1 MMKKLLLLVLIF
13 LNFTVLP
20 ADAVEKKVVIDRL
33 TQSEAEDLDIEIP
46 DDVPPG
52 YHSITIEVYDDN
64 GTVSEKEVEFCKD
77 EEGVVQWDNNCPNLK
92 LDEEPAAVDPEPV
105 KAIKAGL
112 QPYDPLSDPETTKG
126 LHLAGFAALAALTS
140 IKRNEKQSDEEQ
152 SDEEQDQ
159 ESLQSVSSGALK
171 LLKNEPG
178 RGDLSKTWDNR
189 FTDKSDF
196 LFVSLA
202 HRFNRFS
209 PLLTRTIQDGN
220 TVRAMLGSWA
230 ALLMPIGLIL
240 GVIAVIDTGGQSL
253 PPVWTIVALI
263 MAVAIFDAF
272 AGLVAGFVFFLA
284 ALVTGNIT
292 NRPELLTTIGV
303 MVLFFAPA
311 LLASAFRP
319 FRRLVR
325 NQDDMWERITDYA
338 LGTLLTFWV
347 ITKMVAAMNG
357 LARLELP
364 ITEYG
369 TELALIAAGL
379 LLIRVALED
388 IAVEHYPIRLRALHV
403 EIRKPSQSQK
413 IRSLAFKIFV
423 FFIMAAPFVG
433 STLNLVL
440 GTLLFAIPQIT
451 SLSLEDSLPKKK
463 LYLPKGVLKTVV
475 MIFVMA
481 LASNMIEGAFSS
493 PEAFLKWSFVV
504 MALPGFILHYL
515 DAITDTPEGDWKT
528 TEKGRMIYR
537 IGGVVIFVLM
547 VLVVRGVDIASWLVG

>member
-1 MMKKLLLLVLIF
+1 MMRKLLLLALIV
-13 LNFTVLP
+13 LNFSVLP

-46 DDVPPG
+46 DEVPPG
-52 YHSITIEVYDDN
+52 FHSITIEVYDDN
-64 GTVSEKEVEFCKD
+64 GTVSEKEIEFCKD
-77 EEGVVQWDNNCPNLK
+77 EMGVVQWDNKCPNLN
-92 LDEEPAAVDPEPV
+92 LDDEPAPIDPEPV
-105 KAIKAGL
+105 KAIKVGL

-152 SDEEQDQ
+152 EQ

-178 RGDLSKTWDNR
+178 KGDLSNTWDNR
-189 FTDKSDF
+189 FTDGSDF
-196 LFVSLA
+196 VFVSLA

-220 TVRAMLGSWA
+220 TVRAMIGSWA

-240 GVIAVIDTGGQSL
+240 GIIAVINTGGQSL

-272 AGLVAGFVFFLA
+272 AGFIAGFVFFLA

-292 NRPELLTTIGV
+292 NRPEFLTTIGV

-319 FRRLVR
+319 FRRLIR
-325 NQDDMWERITDYA
+325 SQDDMWERITDYA

-364 ITEYG
+364 ITDYG

-388 IAVEHYPIRLRALHV
+388 VAVEQYPMRLRALHV
-403 EIRKPSQSQK
+403 EIRKPSQAQK
-413 IRSLAFKIFV
+413 VRSLAFKIFV

-451 SLSLEDSLPKKK
+451 SLSLEDKLPKKK
-463 LYLPKGVLKTVV
+463 LFLPKGALKTVV

-504 MALPGFILHYL
+504 MALPGFFLHYL
-515 DAITDTPEGDWKT
+515 DAITDAPESDWKT

-537 IGGVVIFVLM
+537 IGGVIVFILM

>member
-1 MMKKLLLLVLIF
+1 MRKLLLLTLIL
-13 LNFTVLP
+13 LNLSVLP
-20 ADAVEKKVVIDRL
+20 ADSAEKKVVIDRL

-52 YHSITIEVYDDN
+52 FHSITIEVYDDN
-64 GTVSEKEVEFCKD
+64 GTVSEKEIEFCKD
-77 EEGVVQWDNNCPNLK
+77 ENGVVQWDNKCPNLN
-92 LDEEPAAVDPEPV
+92 LDEDPAPIDPEPV

-112 QPYDPLSDPETTKG
+112 QPYDPLGDPETTKG
-126 LHLAGFAALAALTS
+126 LHLAAFAALAALTS
-140 IKRNEKQSDEEQ
+140 VKRNERQSDEEA
-152 SDEEQDQ
+152 EQ

-178 RGDLSKTWDNR
+178 KGDLSNTWDNR
-189 FTDKSDF
+189 LTDETDF
-196 LFVSLA
+196 AFVSLA

-220 TVRAMLGSWA
+220 TVRAIVGSFA
-230 ALLMPIGLIL
+230 ALLIPIGFIL
-240 GVIAVIDTGGQSL
+240 GIIASINTGAQAL
-253 PPVWTIVALI
+253 PPVWIIVGAI
-263 MAVAIFDAF
+263 MAIAIFDAF
-272 AGLVAGFVFFLA
+272 AGFIAGFVFFMS

-325 NQDDMWERITDYA
+325 NQDDMWERLTDYA

-369 TELALIAAGL
+369 TELALWAAAL
-379 LLIRVALED
+379 LLVRVALED
-388 IAVEHYPIRLRALHV
+388 IAVEHYPMRLRALHV
-403 EIRKPSQSQK
+403 EIKKPSQRQK
-413 IRSLAFKIFV
+413 VQSLGFKIFV

-451 SLSLEDSLPKKK
+451 SLSLEDNLPKKK
-463 LYLPKGVLKTVV
+463 LYLPKGVFKTVV

-481 LASNMIEGAFSS
+481 LASNLIEGAFSS

-504 MALPGFILHYL
+504 MALPGFFLHYL
-515 DAITDTPEGDWKT
+515 DAITDAPESDWKT
-528 TEKGRMIYR
+528 TEKGRKIYR
-537 IGGVVIFVLM
+537 IGGVIVFILM
-547 VLVVRGVDIASWLVG
+547 VLVVKGVDIASWLVG

>member
-1 MMKKLLLLVLIF
+1 MKKILLLAIIF
-13 LNFTVLP
+13 LNLSVLP
-20 ADAVEKKVVIDRL
+20 GFAAEQKVVIDRL

-46 DDVPPG
+46 DEVPPG
-52 YHSITIEVYDDN
+52 FHSITIEVYDDN
-64 GTVSEKEVEFCKD
+64 GTVSQKEIEFCKD
-77 EEGVVQWDNNCPNLK
+77 EEGVVQWDNKCPNLK
-92 LDEEPAAVDPEPV
+92 EDEEPAPVDPEPV
-105 KAIKAGL
+105 KAIKVGL

-140 IKRNEKQSDEEQ
+140 IKRDEKQ

-178 RGDLSKTWDNR
+178 KGDLSKTWDNR
-189 FTDKSDF
+189 LTDNTDSAF
-196 LFVSLA
+196 ISLA
-202 HRFNRFS
+202 VRFNRFS

-220 TVRAMLGSWA
+220 TVRAMIGSWA
-230 ALLMPIGLIL
+230 GLLMPIGLIL
-240 GVIAVIDTGGQSL
+240 GIIAVINTGGESL

-272 AGLVAGFVFFLA
+272 AGFIAGFVFFLA

-325 NQDDMWERITDYA
+325 SQDEMWERITDYA

-369 TELALIAAGL
+369 TELALMAAGL

-388 IAVEHYPIRLRALHV
+388 VAVEHYPMRLRALHV
-403 EIRKPSQSQK
+403 EIKKPSRDQK
-413 IRSLAFKIFV
+413 IRSLVFKIFV

-440 GTLLFAIPQIT
+440 GTILFAIPQIT
-451 SLSLEDSLPKKK
+451 ALSLEDNLPKKK
-463 LYLPKGVLKTVV
+463 LYLPKGVFKTVV
-475 MIFVMA
+475 MVFVMA
-481 LASNMIEGAFSS
+481 LAANLIEGSFSS

-515 DAITDTPEGDWKT
+515 DAITDTPEKDWKI
-528 TEKGRMIYR
+528 TENGRKIYR

-547 VLVVRGVDIASWLVG
+547 VLIVKGVDIASWLVG

>member
-1 MMKKLLLLVLIF
+1 MIRKLLLLTLIF
-13 LNFTVLP
+13 LNFSVLP
-20 ADAVEKKVVIDRL
+20 ANAAEKKVVIDRL

-52 YHSITIEVYDDN
+52 FHSITIEVYDDN
-64 GTVSEKEVEFCKD
+64 GTVSQKEIEFCKD
-77 EEGVVQWDNNCPNLK
+77 EEGVVQWDNNCPNLN
-92 LDEEPAAVDPEPV
+92 LDEEPAPVTPEPEPV

-112 QPYDPLSDPETTKG
+112 QPYDPMSDPETTKG
-126 LHLAGFAALAALTS
+126 LHLAAFAALAALTTV
-140 IKRNEKQSDEEQ
+140 KRNERQSDEEA
-152 SDEEQDQ
+152 EQ

-178 RGDLSKTWDNR
+178 KGDLSQTWDNK
-189 FTDKSDF
+189 FTDNTDF
-196 LFVSLA
+196 AFVALS

-220 TVRAMLGSWA
+220 TIRAIIGSFA
-230 ALLMPIGLIL
+230 ALLIPIGFIL
-240 GVIAVIDTGGQSL
+240 GIIASVNTGAQAL
-253 PPVWTIVALI
+253 PPVWIIVGAI

-272 AGLVAGFVFFLA
+272 AGFVAGFVFFML

-325 NQDDMWERITDYA
+325 NRDDLWERLTDYA

-369 TELALIAAGL
+369 TELALWAAAL
-379 LLIRVALED
+379 LLVRVALED
-388 IAVEHYPIRLRALHV
+388 IAVEHYPMRLRALHV
-403 EIRKPSQSQK
+403 EIKKPSQRQK
-413 IRSLAFKIFV
+413 IQSLIFRIFT

-451 SLSLEDSLPKKK
+451 SLSLEDNLPKKR
-463 LYLPKGVLKTVV
+463 LYLPKGVFKTVV

-481 LASNMIEGAFSS
+481 LASNAIEGAFSS

-504 MALPGFILHYL
+504 MALPGFVLHYL
-515 DAITDTPEGDWKT
+515 DAITDAPESDWKT
-528 TEKGRMIYR
+528 TDKGRKIYR
-537 IGGVVIFVLM
+537 IGGVVVFILM
-547 VLVVRGVDIASWLVG
+547 VLVVKGVDIASWLVG

>member
-1 MMKKLLLLVLIF
+1 MRKILLLAIILLNFLVLPSS
-13 LNFTVLP
+13 V
-20 ADAVEKKVVIDRL
+20 AVEKNVVIDRL

-46 DDVPPG
+46 DSVPPG
-52 YHSITIEVYDDN
+52 FHSITIEVYDDN
-64 GTVSEKEVEFCKD
+64 GTVSEKEIEFCKD
-77 EEGVVQWDNNCPNLK
+77 EKGVVQWDNKCPNLN
-92 LDEEPAAVDPEPV
+92 LEEEPAPVDPEPV
-105 KAIKAGL
+105 KAIKTGL

-140 IKRNEKQSDEEQ
+140 IKRNEKQSE
-152 SDEEQDQ
+152 EEQDQ

-220 TVRAMLGSWA
+220 TVRAMIGSWA

-240 GVIAVIDTGGQSL
+240 GIIAVINTGGQSL

-272 AGLVAGFVFFLA
+272 AGFVAGFVFFLA

-325 NQDDMWERITDYA
+325 NQDDKWERITDYA

-364 ITEYG
+364 ITDYG

-388 IAVEHYPIRLRALHV
+388 IAVEQYPMRLRALHV
-403 EIRKPSQSQK
+403 EIRKPSQAQK
-413 IRSLAFKIFV
+413 VRSLAFKIFV

-451 SLSLEDSLPKKK
+451 SLSLEDNLPKKK

-481 LASNMIEGAFSS
+481 LASNLIEGAFSS

-504 MALPGFILHYL
+504 MALPGFFLHYL
-515 DAITDTPEGDWKT
+515 DAITDAPESDWKT

-537 IGGVVIFVLM
+537 VGGVIVFVLM
-547 VLVVRGVDIASWLVG
+547 VLVVQGVDLASWIS

>member
-1 MMKKLLLLVLIF
+1 MKKLAILALLL
-13 LNFTVLP
+13 LNFLVLP
-20 ADAVEKKVVIDRL
+20 ANAAEQKVVIDRL

-52 YHSITIEVYDDN
+52 FHSITIEVYDDN
-64 GTVSEKEVEFCKD
+64 GTVSQKEIEFCKD
-77 EEGVVQWDNNCPNLK
+77 EEGVVQWDNKCPNLNS
-92 LDEEPAAVDPEPV
+92 DEEPAPVTPEPV
-105 KAIKAGL
+105 KAIKTGL
-112 QPYDPLSDPETTKG
+112 QPYDPLGDPETTKG
-126 LHLAGFAALAALTS
+126 LHLAAFAALAALTS
-140 IKRNEKQSDEEQ
+140 VKRNEKQSDEEA
-152 SDEEQDQ
+152 EQ

-178 RGDLSKTWDNR
+178 KGDLSNTWDNR
-189 FTDKSDF
+189 FTDDTDYA
-196 LFVSLA
+196 FVSLA

-220 TVRAMLGSWA
+220 TVRAIIGSFA
-230 ALLMPIGLIL
+230 ALLIPIGLIL
-240 GVIAVIDTGGQSL
+240 GIIASINTGGQAL
-253 PPVWTIVALI
+253 PPVWIIVAAI

-272 AGLVAGFVFFLA
+272 AGLVAGFVFFVL

-292 NRPELLTTIGV
+292 SRPELLTTIGV

-325 NQDDMWERITDYA
+325 TQDDMWERITDYA

-369 TELALIAAGL
+369 TELALWAAAL

-388 IAVEHYPIRLRALHV
+388 IAVEHYPMRLRALHV
-403 EIRKPSQSQK
+403 EIRKPSQRQK
-413 IRSLAFKIFV
+413 VQSLAFKIFV

-451 SLSLEDSLPKKK
+451 SLSLEDNLPKKK
-463 LYLPKGVLKTVV
+463 LYLPKGVFKTVV

-481 LASNMIEGAFSS
+481 LASNLIEGAFSS

-504 MALPGFILHYL
+504 MALPGFFLHYL
-515 DAITDTPEGDWKT
+515 DAITDAPESDWKT
-528 TEKGRMIYR
+528 TDKGRKIYR
-537 IGGVVIFVLM
+537 IGGVVVFILM
-547 VLVVRGVDIASWLVG
+547 VLVVQGVDIAGWLVG

>member
-1 MMKKLLLLVLIF
+1 MRKILLLAIILLNFLVLPSS
-13 LNFTVLP
+13 V
-20 ADAVEKKVVIDRL
+20 AVEKNVVIDRL

-46 DDVPPG
+46 DSVPPG
-52 YHSITIEVYDDN
+52 FHSITIEVYDDN
-64 GTVSEKEVEFCKD
+64 GTVSEKEIEFCKD
-77 EEGVVQWDNNCPNLK
+77 EKGVVQWDNKCPNLN
-92 LDEEPAAVDPEPV
+92 LDEEPAPVDPEPV
-105 KAIKAGL
+105 KAIKTGL

-140 IKRNEKQSDEEQ
+140 IKRNEKQSE
-152 SDEEQDQ
+152 EEQDQ

-178 RGDLSKTWDNR
+178 KGDLSNTWDNR
-189 FTDKSDF
+189 LTDESDF

-220 TVRAMLGSWA
+220 TVRAMIGSWA

-240 GVIAVIDTGGQSL
+240 GIIAVVNTGGQSL

-272 AGLVAGFVFFLA
+272 AGFVAGFVFFLA

-364 ITEYG
+364 ITDYG

-388 IAVEHYPIRLRALHV
+388 VAVEQYPMRLRALHV
-403 EIRKPSQSQK
+403 EIRKPSQAQK
-413 IRSLAFKIFV
+413 VRSLAFKIFV

-451 SLSLEDSLPKKK
+451 SLSLEDNLPKKK
-463 LYLPKGVLKTVV
+463 LFLPKGVLKTVV

-504 MALPGFILHYL
+504 MALPGFFLHYL
-515 DAITDTPEGDWKT
+515 DAITDAPESDWKT

-537 IGGVVIFVLM
+537 IGGVIVFILM
-547 VLVVRGVDIASWLVG
+547 VLVVRGVDLASWIS

>member
-1 MMKKLLLLVLIF
+1 MKKFLLLMIIL
-13 LNFTVLP
+13 LNLSVLP
-20 ADAVEKKVVIDRL
+20 GSAVEQKVVIDRL

-52 YHSITIEVYDDN
+52 FHSITIEVYDDR
-64 GTVSEKEVEFCKD
+64 GTVSQKEVEFCKD
-77 EEGVVQWDNNCPNLK
+77 ENGVVQWDNKCPNLK
-92 LDEEPAAVDPEPV
+92 IDEEPAPVEPEPV
-105 KAIKAGL
+105 KEVTTGL

-152 SDEEQDQ
+152 DQ

-178 RGDLSKTWDNR
+178 KGDLSKTWDNR
-189 FTDKSDF
+189 FTDESDF
-196 LFVSLA
+196 AFVWLA
-202 HRFNRFS
+202 NRFNRFS
-209 PLLTRTIQDGN
+209 PLLTRTVQDGN
-220 TVRAMLGSWA
+220 TVRAIIGSWA
-230 ALLMPIGLIL
+230 GLLMPIGLIL
-240 GVIAVIDTGGQSL
+240 GIAAAVNTGGQAL
-253 PPVWTIVALI
+253 PPAWGLVALI
-263 MAVAIFDAF
+263 MAVAIYDAF
-272 AGLVAGFVFFLA
+272 AGFIAGTIFFMA
-284 ALVTGNIT
+284 ALLTGNIT
-292 NRPELLTTIGV
+292 NRPEFLTAIGV

-364 ITEYG
+364 ITDYG
-369 TELALIAAGL
+369 TELALIAAVL
-379 LLIRVALED
+379 LVVRVGLED
-388 IAVEHYPIRLRALHV
+388 LAVEQYPMRLRALHV
-403 EIRKPSQSQK
+403 EIKKPSQNQK

-433 STLNLVL
+433 SLLNLVL
-440 GTLLFAIPQIT
+440 GTILFAIPQIT
-451 SLSLEDSLPKKK
+451 SLSLEDNLPKKK
-463 LYLPKGVLKTVV
+463 LYLPKGVFKTVV

-481 LASNMIEGAFSS
+481 LASNLIEGAFST

-515 DAITDTPEGDWKT
+515 DAITDAPETDWKT
-528 TEKGRMIYR
+528 TDNGRKIYR

-547 VLVVRGVDIASWLVG
+547 VLVVKGVDIASWLVG

>member
-1 MMKKLLLLVLIF
+1 MRKLLLVLLII
-13 LNFTVLP
+13 LNISILP

-46 DDVPPG
+46 DEVPPG
-52 YHSITIEVYDDN
+52 FHSITIEVYDDN
-64 GTVSEKEVEFCKD
+64 GTVSQKEIEFCKD
-77 EEGVVQWDNNCPNLK
+77 EEGVVQWDNKCPNLN
-92 LDEEPAAVDPEPV
+92 LDEEPAPVDPEPV
-105 KAIKAGL
+105 KAIKVGL
-112 QPYDPLSDPETTKG
+112 QPYDPLDDPETTKG

-140 IKRNEKQSDEEQ
+140 IKRNEKQSE
-152 SDEEQDQ
+152 EEQDQ

-178 RGDLSKTWDNR
+178 KGDLSNTWDNR
-189 FTDKSDF
+189 FTDESDF

-220 TVRAMLGSWA
+220 TVRAMIGSWA

-240 GVIAVIDTGGQSL
+240 GIIAVINTGGQSL

-272 AGLVAGFVFFLA
+272 AGFIAGFVFFLA

-292 NRPELLTTIGV
+292 NRPEFLTTIGV

-319 FRRLVR
+319 FRRLIR
-325 NQDDMWERITDYA
+325 SQDDMWERITDYA

-364 ITEYG
+364 ITDYG

-388 IAVEHYPIRLRALHV
+388 VAVEQYPMRLRALHV
-403 EIRKPSQSQK
+403 EIRKPSQAQK
-413 IRSLAFKIFV
+413 VRSLAFKIFV

-451 SLSLEDSLPKKK
+451 SLSLEDNLPKKK

-504 MALPGFILHYL
+504 MALPGFFLHYL
-515 DAITDTPEGDWKT
+515 DAITDAPESDWKT

-537 IGGVVIFVLM
+537 IGGVIVFILM

>member
-1 MMKKLLLLVLIF
+1 MMRKLLLLLVIF
-13 LNFTVLP
+13 INFSVLP
-20 ADAVEKKVVIDRL
+20 THAAEKKVVIDRL

-52 YHSITIEVYDDN
+52 FHSMTIEVYDDN

-77 EEGVVQWDNNCPNLK
+77 ENGVVQWDNKCPNLN
-92 LDEEPAAVDPEPV
+92 LGEEPAPIAEEPTPV
-105 KAIKAGL
+105 KEIKTGL
-112 QPYDPLSDPETTKG
+112 QPYDPLSDSETTKG
-126 LHLAGFAALAALTS
+126 LQLAAFAALAALTS
-140 IKRNEKQSDEEQ
+140 VKRDEKQSDEEA
-152 SDEEQDQ
+152 EQ

-178 RGDLSKTWDNR
+178 KGDLSNTWDNK
-189 FTDKSDF
+189 FTDETDF
-196 LFVSLA
+196 TFVALA

-220 TVRAMLGSWA
+220 TVRAIIGSFA
-230 ALLMPIGLIL
+230 ALLIPISFIL
-240 GVIAVIDTGGQSL
+240 GIIASINTGAQAL
-253 PPVWTIVALI
+253 PPAWTIIALI

-272 AGLVAGFVFFLA
+272 AGFVAGFVFFIA

-369 TELALIAAGL
+369 TELAFIAAGL

-388 IAVEHYPIRLRALHV
+388 IAVEHYPMRLRALHV
-403 EIRKPSQSQK
+403 EIKKPSQTQK
-413 IRSLAFKIFV
+413 IRSLVFKIFV

-433 STLNLVL
+433 STMNLIL

-451 SLSLEDSLPKKK
+451 SLSLEDNLPKKK
-463 LYLPKGVLKTVV
+463 LYLPKGVFKTVV

-481 LASNMIEGAFSS
+481 LAANLIEGAFSS

-515 DAITDTPEGDWKT
+515 DAITDAPETDWKT
-528 TEKGRMIYR
+528 TENGRKIYR

-547 VLVVRGVDIASWLVG
+547 VLVVKGVDIASWLVG

>member
-1 MMKKLLLLVLIF
+1 MKKILLLAIILLNFLVLPS
-13 LNFTVLP
+13 TV
-20 ADAVEKKVVIDRL
+20 AVEKKVVIDRL
-33 TQSEAEDLDIEIP
+33 TQAEAEDLDIEIP

-64 GTVSEKEVEFCKD
+64 GTVSEKEIEFCKD
-77 EEGVVQWDNNCPNLK
+77 EEGVVQWDNKCPNLK

-105 KAIKAGL
+105 KAIKTGL

-152 SDEEQDQ
+152 DQ

-178 RGDLSKTWDNR
+178 KGDLSNTWDNR
-189 FTDKSDF
+189 LTDESDF
-196 LFVSLA
+196 VFVSLA

-220 TVRAMLGSWA
+220 TVRAMIGSWA

-240 GVIAVIDTGGQSL
+240 GIIAVINTGGQSL

-272 AGLVAGFVFFLA
+272 AGFIAGFVFFLA
-284 ALVTGNIT
+284 ALLTGNIT

-311 LLASAFRP
+311 LLASSFRP

-325 NQDDMWERITDYA
+325 TQDDMWERITDYA

-364 ITEYG
+364 ITDYG
-369 TELALIAAGL
+369 TELAVIAAGL

-388 IAVEHYPIRLRALHV
+388 IAVEHYPMRLRALHV
-403 EIRKPSQSQK
+403 EIRKPSQNQK

-451 SLSLEDSLPKKK
+451 SLSLEDNLPKKK
-463 LYLPKGVLKTVV
+463 LYLPKGVFKTVV

-504 MALPGFILHYL
+504 MALPGFFLHYL
-515 DAITDTPEGDWKT
+515 DAITDAPESDWKT
-528 TEKGRMIYR
+528 TDKGRMIYR
-537 IGGVVIFVLM
+537 IGGVIIFILM
-547 VLVVRGVDIASWLVG
+547 VLVVKGVDIASWLVG

>member
-1 MMKKLLLLVLIF
+1 MKKILLLAIIF
-13 LNFTVLP
+13 LNLSVLP
-20 ADAVEKKVVIDRL
+20 GFAAEQKVVIDRL
-33 TQSEAEDLDIEIP
+33 TQSEAEDLEIEIP
-46 DDVPPG
+46 DEVPPG
-52 YHSITIEVYDDN
+52 FHSITIEVYDDN
-64 GTVSEKEVEFCKD
+64 GTVSQKEIEFCKD
-77 EEGVVQWDNNCPNLK
+77 ENGVVQWDNKCPNLK
-92 LDEEPAAVDPEPV
+92 VDEEGDPVIPAPEKEV
-105 KAIKAGL
+105 KTGL
-112 QPYDPLSDPETTKG
+112 QPYNPLSDPETTKG
-126 LHLAGFAALAALTS
+126 LHLAAFAALAALTT
-140 IKRNEKQSDEEQ
+140 IRRNEKQD
-152 SDEEQDQ
+152 DEEQDQ

-178 RGDLSKTWDNR
+178 KGDLSKSWDNR
-189 FTDKSDF
+189 FTDETDF
-196 LFVSLA
+196 AFVSLA

-209 PLLTRTIQDGN
+209 PLLTRTVQDGN
-220 TVRAMLGSWA
+220 TIRAIIGSWA
-230 ALLMPIGLIL
+230 GLLMPIGLIL
-240 GVIAVIDTGGQSL
+240 GIVAAVNTGGQAL
-253 PPVWTIVALI
+253 PPAWGIVALI
-263 MAVAIFDAF
+263 MAVAIYDAF
-272 AGLVAGFVFFLA
+272 AGFISGSVFFLA
-284 ALVTGNIT
+284 ALLTGNIT
-292 NRPELLTTIGV
+292 NRPEFLTAIGV

-364 ITEYG
+364 ITDYG

-379 LLIRVALED
+379 LLIRVAFED
-388 IAVEHYPIRLRALHV
+388 IAVEHYPMRLRALHV
-403 EIRKPSQSQK
+403 EIRKPSQNQK
-413 IRSLAFKIFV
+413 IRSLAFKVFV

-451 SLSLEDSLPKKK
+451 SLSLEDNLPKKK
-463 LYLPKGVLKTVV
+463 LYLPKGVFKTVV

-481 LASNMIEGAFSS
+481 LASNLIEGAFSS

-504 MALPGFILHYL
+504 MALPGFFLHYL
-515 DAITDTPEGDWKT
+515 DAITDAPESDWKT

-537 IGGVVIFVLM
+537 VGGVIVFILM
-547 VLVVRGVDIASWLVG
+547 VLVVQGVDIAGWIA

>member
-1 MMKKLLLLVLIF
+1 M
-13 LNFTVLP
+13 NFSVLP
-20 ADAVEKKVVIDRL
+20 SQAVEQKVVIDRL

-52 YHSITIEVYDDN
+52 FHSITIEVYDDN
-64 GTVSEKEVEFCKD
+64 GTVSQKEIEFCKD
-77 EEGVVQWDNNCPNLK
+77 EEGVVQWDNNCPNLN
-92 LDEEPAAVDPEPV
+92 LDEEPAPVDPEPV

-112 QPYDPLSDPETTKG
+112 QPYDPLSDSETTKG
-126 LHLAGFAALAALTS
+126 LQLAAFAALAALTS
-140 IKRNEKQSDEEQ
+140 VKRNEKQSDEEA
-152 SDEEQDQ
+152 EQ

-178 RGDLSKTWDNR
+178 KGDLSNTWDNK
-189 FTDKSDF
+189 FTDETDF
-196 LFVSLA
+196 AFVSLA

-220 TVRAMLGSWA
+220 TVRAILGSWA

-240 GVIAVIDTGGQSL
+240 GIIAVINTGGQSL

-263 MAVAIFDAF
+263 MAIAIFDAF
-272 AGLVAGFVFFLA
+272 AGFIAGFVFFLA
-284 ALVTGNIT
+284 ALLTGNIT
-292 NRPELLTTIGV
+292 NRPELVTSIGV

-369 TELALIAAGL
+369 TELAFWAAAL
-379 LLIRVALED
+379 LLVRVALED
-388 IAVEHYPIRLRALHV
+388 IAVEHYPMRLRALHV
-403 EIRKPSQSQK
+403 EIKKPSQSQK
-413 IRSLAFKIFV
+413 VRSLIFKIFV

-440 GTLLFAIPQIT
+440 GTLIFAIPQIT
-451 SLSLEDSLPKKK
+451 SLSLEDNLPKKK
-463 LYLPKGVLKTVV
+463 LYLPKGVFKTVV

-481 LASNMIEGAFSS
+481 LVSNMIEGAFSS

-504 MALPGFILHYL
+504 MALPGFFLHYL
-515 DAITDTPEGDWKT
+515 DAITDAPESDWKS
-528 TEKGRMIYR
+528 TEKGRKIYR
-537 IGGVVIFVLM
+537 IGGVVVFILM
-547 VLVVRGVDIASWLVG
+547 VLVVKGVDIASWLVG

>member
-1 MMKKLLLLVLIF
+1 MMRKLLLLTLIF
-13 LNFTVLP
+13 LNFSVLP
-20 ADAVEKKVVIDRL
+20 ASAVEQKVVIDRL

-52 YHSITIEVYDDN
+52 FHSITIEVYDDN

-77 EEGVVQWDNNCPNLK
+77 ENGVVQWDNNCPNLNV
-92 LDEEPAAVDPEPV
+92 EGEPAPVDPEPV

-112 QPYDPLSDPETTKG
+112 QPYDPLGDPETTKG
-126 LHLAGFAALAALTS
+126 LHLAAFAALAALTS
-140 IKRNEKQSDEEQ
+140 VKRNEKQSDEEA
-152 SDEEQDQ
+152 EQ

-178 RGDLSKTWDNR
+178 KGDLSNTWDNR
-189 FTDKSDF
+189 FTDETDF
-196 LFVSLA
+196 AFVSLA

-220 TVRAMLGSWA
+220 TVRAILGSWA
-230 ALLMPIGLIL
+230 ALLMPIGFIL
-240 GVIAVIDTGGQSL
+240 GIIAVINTGGQSL
-253 PPVWTIVALI
+253 PPVWSIVALI

-272 AGLVAGFVFFLA
+272 AGFIAGFVFFLA
-284 ALVTGNIT
+284 ALLTGNIT
-292 NRPELLTTIGV
+292 NRPELLISIGV

-369 TELALIAAGL
+369 TELAFIAAGL

-388 IAVEHYPIRLRALHV
+388 IAVEHYPMRLRALHV
-403 EIRKPSQSQK
+403 ENKKPSQNQE

-451 SLSLEDSLPKKK
+451 SLSLEDNLPKKK
-463 LYLPKGVLKTVV
+463 LYLPKGVFKTVV

-481 LASNMIEGAFSS
+481 LASNLIEGAFSS

-504 MALPGFILHYL
+504 MALPGFFLHYL
-515 DAITDTPEGDWKT
+515 DAITDAPESDWKT
-528 TEKGRMIYR
+528 TDKGRKIYR
-537 IGGVVIFVLM
+537 IGGVIVFILM
-547 VLVVRGVDIASWLVG
+547 VLVVKGVDIASWLVG

>member
-1 MMKKLLLLVLIF
+1 MKKFFLLALIV
-13 LNFTVLP
+13 LNFSVLP

-46 DDVPPG
+46 DTVPPG
-52 YHSITIEVYDDN
+52 FHSITIEVYDDS
-64 GTVSEKEVEFCKD
+64 GTVTEKEIEFCKD
-77 EEGVVQWDNNCPNLK
+77 ENGIVQWDNKCPNLN
-92 LDEEPAAVDPEPV
+92 LDEEPAPVDPEPV
-105 KAIKAGL
+105 KAIKTGL
-112 QPYDPLSDPETTKG
+112 QPYDPLADPETTKG
-126 LHLAGFAALAALTS
+126 LHLAGFAALATLTS
-140 IKRNEKQSDEEQ
+140 IKRNEKQ

-171 LLKNEPG
+171 LLKDEPG
-178 RGDLSKTWDNR
+178 KGDLSNSWDNR
-189 FTDKSDF
+189 FTDQTDF
-196 LFVSLA
+196 AFVTWA

-220 TVRAMLGSWA
+220 TVRAMIGSWA
-230 ALLMPIGLIL
+230 ALLIPIGFIL
-240 GVIAVIDTGGQSL
+240 GIIAVINTGGQSL

-263 MAVAIFDAF
+263 MAIAIFDAF
-272 AGLVAGFVFFLA
+272 AGFVAGFVFFLA
-284 ALVTGNIT
+284 ALLTGNIT

-364 ITEYG
+364 ITDYG
-369 TELALIAAGL
+369 TELALIAAAL

-388 IAVEHYPIRLRALHV
+388 IAVEHYPMRLRALHV
-403 EIRKPSQSQK
+403 EIKKPSQAQK
-413 IRSLAFKIFV
+413 VRALVFKLFV

-451 SLSLEDSLPKKK
+451 SLSLEDNLPKKR
-463 LYLPKGVLKTVV
+463 LYLPKGALKTIV

-504 MALPGFILHYL
+504 MALPGFFLHYL
-515 DAITDTPEGDWKT
+515 DAITDAPESDWKT
-528 TEKGRMIYR
+528 TEKGRILYR
-537 IGGVVIFVLM
+537 VGGVVVFFLM
-547 VLVVRGVDIASWLVG
+547 VLVVQGVDLASWIVES

>member
-1 MMKKLLLLVLIF
+1 MIHKLLLLTLIF
-13 LNFTVLP
+13 LNFSVLP

-52 YHSITIEVYDDN
+52 FHSITIEVYDDN
-64 GTVSEKEVEFCKD
+64 GTVSQKEIEFCKD
-77 EEGVVQWDNNCPNLK
+77 EEGVVQWDNNCPNLN
-92 LDEEPAAVDPEPV
+92 LDEEPAFVDPEPV

-112 QPYDPLSDPETTKG
+112 QPYDPLSDSETTKG
-126 LHLAGFAALAALTS
+126 LQLAAFAALAALTS
-140 IKRNEKQSDEEQ
+140 VKRNEKQSDEEA
-152 SDEEQDQ
+152 EQ

-178 RGDLSKTWDNR
+178 KGDLSNTWDNK
-189 FTDKSDF
+189 FTDETDF
-196 LFVSLA
+196 AFVSLA

-220 TVRAMLGSWA
+220 TVRAILGSWA

-240 GVIAVIDTGGQSL
+240 GIIAVINTGGQSL

-272 AGLVAGFVFFLA
+272 AGFIAGFVFFLA
-284 ALVTGNIT
+284 ALLTGNIT
-292 NRPELLTTIGV
+292 NRPELVTSIGV

-369 TELALIAAGL
+369 TELAFWAAAL
-379 LLIRVALED
+379 LLVRVALED
-388 IAVEHYPIRLRALHV
+388 IAVEHYPMRLRALHV
-403 EIRKPSQSQK
+403 EIKKPSQSQK
-413 IRSLAFKIFV
+413 VRSLVFKIFV

-440 GTLLFAIPQIT
+440 GTLIFAIPQIT
-451 SLSLEDSLPKKK
+451 SLSLEDNLPKKK
-463 LYLPKGVLKTVV
+463 LYLPKGVFKTIV
-475 MIFVMA
+475 MVFVMA
-481 LASNMIEGAFSS
+481 LASNVIEGAFSS

-504 MALPGFILHYL
+504 MALPGFFLHYL
-515 DAITDTPEGDWKT
+515 DAITDAPETDWKT

-537 IGGVVIFVLM
+537 VGGVVVFILM
-547 VLVVRGVDIASWLVG
+547 VLVVKGVDIASWLVG

>member
-1 MMKKLLLLVLIF
+1 MMRKLLLLTLIF
-13 LNFTVLP
+13 LNFSVLP
-20 ADAVEKKVVIDRL
+20 ADAAEKKVVIDRL

-52 YHSITIEVYDDN
+52 FHSITIEVYDDN
-64 GTVSEKEVEFCKD
+64 GTVSQKEIEFCKD
-77 EEGVVQWDNNCPNLK
+77 EKGVVQWDNKCPNLN
-92 LDEEPAAVDPEPV
+92 LDEEPAPVDPEPV

-152 SDEEQDQ
+152 DQ

-171 LLKNEPG
+171 LLKDDPG
-178 RGDLSKTWDNR
+178 KGDLSSTWDNR
-189 FTDKSDF
+189 FTDETDF
-196 LFVSLA
+196 AFVSMA

-220 TVRAMLGSWA
+220 TVRAMIGSWA

-240 GVIAVIDTGGQSL
+240 GIIAVINTGGQSL
-253 PPVWTIVALI
+253 PPVWSIVALI

-272 AGLVAGFVFFLA
+272 AGFVAGFVFFLA

-325 NQDDMWERITDYA
+325 NQDDKWERITDYA

-369 TELALIAAGL
+369 TELAFWAAGL

-388 IAVEHYPIRLRALHV
+388 IAVEHYPMRLRALHV

-413 IRSLAFKIFV
+413 VRSLVFKIFV

-440 GTLLFAIPQIT
+440 GTLIFAIPQIT
-451 SLSLEDSLPKKK
+451 SLSLEDNLPKKK
-463 LYLPKGVLKTVV
+463 LYLPKGVFKTVV
-475 MIFVMA
+475 MVFVMA

-515 DAITDTPEGDWKT
+515 DAITDAPETDWKT

-537 IGGVVIFVLM
+537 VGGVVVFILM
-547 VLVVRGVDIASWLVG
+547 VLVVKGVDIASWLVG